1 MKKKIGL
8 FLTARP
14 LQGGSFQYNLSMLD
28 AVPALRNKRFEVIV
42 GYAHNLWL
50 EKILDKGLRPLKIS
64 LGLLGRLGAGKL
76 ISGMLPIKMWRTFT
90 PFFHPVVKTI
100 VNQKCDLWV
109 FPTQDTWTYLIPVPA
124 IGTIYDLM
132 HRYQKQFPEVSDH
145 GQFQRREKHYMNI
158 CKWSAGIL
166 VDSQVGKQHVVESYQ
181 TNPNKI
187 HVLPFVAPKYIQN
200 DDRNSKT
207 VNRYNLPEKYFFYP
221 AQFWEHK
228 NHKSLLKA
236 MADLKKEVKDL
247 NFVFVG
253 SPYNGYESTIALS
266 KELNLM
272 NNIKILGY
280 VPDHDMPA
288 LYRRSRALIMPTF
301 FGPTN
306 IPPLEAMTLDCPV
319 AISDIFG
326 TREQLGDAAIYFNP
340 ESIDEIKNAMK
351 LLWTDDSLCRNLSKK
366 GVIQSA
372 RWNQERFNK
381 KFESIINRVLTVTA
395 SA

>member
-8 FLTARP
+8 FLTAKP
-14 LQGGSFQYNLSMLD
+14 LLGGSFQYNLSMLD
-28 AVPALRNKRFEVIV
+28 AVSALRNKRFEVIV

-50 EKILDKGLRPLKIS
+50 EKILDKGLRPLKLS
-64 LGLLGRLGAGKL
+64 LGLLGSLGSGKL
-76 ISGMLPIKMWRTFT
+76 ISGMLPIKMWRSYT

-100 VNQKCDLWV
+100 VNQNCDLWV

-132 HRYQKQFPEVSDH
+132 HRYQKQFSEVSDH
-145 GQFQRREKHYMNI
+145 GEFQRREKHYMNI
-158 CKWSAGIL
+158 CKWSDGIL

-181 TNPNKI
+181 TNPKMI
-187 HVLPFVAPKYIQN
+187 HVLPFVAPKYIQK
-200 DDRNSKT
+200 DGRNSNT
-207 VNRYNLPEKYFFYP
+207 ASRYNLPEKYFFYP

-236 MADLKKEVKDL
+236 MADLKKELKDL

-266 KELNLM
+266 RELNLM
-272 NNIKILGY
+272 NNINILGY
-280 VPDHDMPA
+280 VPDGDIPE

-306 IPPLEAMTLDCPV
+306 IPPLEAMTLGCPV

-326 TREQLGDAAIYFNP
+326 IREQLGDAAIYFNP

-372 RWNQERFNK
+372 RWNQVSFNK
-381 KFESIINRVLTVTA
+381 KFETIINRVLAVA
-395 SA
+395 SSS

>member
-1 MKKKIGL
+1 M
-8 FLTARP
+8 TAKP
-14 LQGGSFQYNLSMLD
+14 LQGGAFQYNFSMLD
-28 AVPALRNKRFEVIV
+28 AVSTLRNKRFEVIV

-50 EKILDKGLRPLKIS
+50 EKIIDKGLKPLKIS
-64 LGLLGRLGAGKL
+64 LGLLGRLGEGKL
-76 ISGMLPIKMWRTFT
+76 ISGMFPINKWRFYT
-90 PFFHPVVKTI
+90 PSFHPVVKTI

-132 HRYQKQFPEVSDH
+132 HRYQKKFPEVSDH
-145 GQFQRREKHYMNI
+145 GEFQRREKHYMNI
-158 CKWSAGIL
+158 CKWSDGIL

-181 TNPNKI
+181 VNPNNI
-187 HVLPFVAPKYIQN
+187 HVLPFVAPKYILD

-207 VNRYNLPEKYFFYP
+207 ANRYDLPEKYFFYP

-236 MADLKKEVKDL
+236 MADLKDEISDL
-247 NFVFVG
+247 TFVFVG
-253 SPYNGYESTIALS
+253 TPYNGYESTIALS
-266 KELNLM
+266 KELNLI
-272 NNIKILGY
+272 NSIKILGY
-280 VPDHDMPA
+280 VPDHDIPE

-306 IPPLEAMTLDCPV
+306 IPPLEAMALSCPV

-326 TREQLGDAAIYFNP
+326 IREQLGDAAVYFNP
-340 ESIDEIKNAMK
+340 ESVDEIKNAMR
-351 LLWTDDSLCRNLSKK
+351 LLWTDDSLCQNLSKK
-366 GVIQSA
+366 GVVQSE

-381 KFESIINRVLTVTA
+381 KFESIINRVLTVPT
-395 SA
+395 SV